1 MSYTF
6 PSGRTELFETGVESK
21 EMTCSSK
28 TELIR
33 YGYEVQKQTLRKDL
47 GYLTCISEDHR
58 LNGLEPFPVLTA
70 EPFEIG
76 IKPADDW
83 ILYHIE
89 EHEQIFF
96 NVTLES
102 LQELG
107 LQAEHTFRMQYYRA
121 LYSPEG
127 MRPFA
132 RLQHVNLLPVY
143 DIPLPF
149 EEGILAHIQSYLYV
163 SVRQRAIV
171 FAETLRVAYL
181 YRINYLMMHGAKRL
195 ALRAARG
202 HVEDALHPPNRGSV
216 RDLISD
222 KITRRE
228 EDYDPSLIRQLER
241 CKYVSSWKSFRYLDE
256 ITNLVKNLDVYCTRE
271 VYGLRFHSYLHDKRV
286 RSNERF
292 RQKCDYLARHFST
305 DWLQTRLTG
314 IPPKNVV
321 ESAWSHFES
330 SKIESEAD
338 ASAYVYCCI
347 VKNFYSYQL
356 EPAALRLHGSF
367 IMNPAALQMSVEEV
381 VSMLSTTVEFLGDQQ
396 HYVNFLVNTIVFIYL
411 FYGQTNW
418 KHRLAA
424 FYIWYQSMT
433 YIMITDQ
440 LAACVEFLLMRLD
453 RLDPAPEMAPS
464 GASTAE
470 VSMLEKLIHVMER
483 GSTTLSGFA
492 ADEMKYHIQTVLS
505 FFVAHNMFGDKID
518 SSLLWT
524 GLTSKELIKSYQ
536 NYEDVPSLISSMFGS
551 IAAILRRAFDI
562 PAGACEFQI
571 ATDTDFLKCVRW
583 LTEYKFRLVSCDEE
597 DIPEGYVSEEIWN
610 KNLQAALKKSGT
622 LYVPKK
628 RQIVFSM
635 ALRTLAQLHEEA
647 QGPGVGKR
655 PRATKIWLYSQP
667 GSGKSTWIAMAFN
680 QAIAEARKMFPSKK
694 KVPSKS
700 VIADS
705 TAIIGFADKY
715 MSTFDPVKHPFIVLD
730 EVGSARPNMVPDNKI
745 MLDLVSILGEAD
757 YFPAKAAVE
766 EKGKHAMRNYGAIV
780 CSNSMTGGIQEYL
793 TNTDAVWRRIDL
805 YFEVVVKDEYRA
817 PGQSTHVDT
826 SKVAGGNIDCVY
838 FVPYKLE
845 PTGPKKIYKDGSES
859 EPYKLSFAQAR
870 DLVYQVSL
878 SKKTVKDSLDKTFAL
893 TQELA
898 QTKCEHGFVTGCP
911 KCHEDG
917 EVNEVLSKIHKEI
930 IPSSFV
936 HQPDCLKSNDFWI
949 YALVQVAMLIWTC
962 VVGLTWWMRM
972 KKWPQ
977 ELLDQYV
984 HYKYTIRKVETV
996 ADAIEAELNAIRITK
1011 SEIIQHGSKFCM
1023 ALGTTAIAYSLY
1035 NWATSETEEK
1045 KEELQQAG
1053 SILPGSPPVAD
1064 HEITGNPW
1072 DTEKGFLEYGKA
1084 AGAPTEIF
1092 HKKIVRNMREISIIG
1107 PKGDENACTILGV
1120 KEQYF
1125 IGPAHTLKLFA
1136 NPAYRL
1142 RVNYVRRSD
1151 GVTVNRQVCAESR
1164 HNMQGNKRNYHYLGN
1179 DLAMVRLVDVNAV
1192 PDILGY
1198 FVVQGNFIGGAKKLS
1213 ATLVKST
1220 MINLPNVPFDHL
1232 WTIEKGMMEAI
1243 RITYLESD
1251 LTRHK
1256 YDGFKMMGETNAL
1269 VGQCGAPLIV
1279 GETRKS
1285 IAGLMTASI
1294 KANGE
1299 ERYKDHYF
1307 APVNSMQLNAAIS
1320 ALEGSAVVLS
1330 PYSAL
1335 YLSEIQSLKGKT
1347 MSYATRRDPI
1357 AWMKPTDLGS
1367 LEFLAHIDGVGY
1379 TPKTM
1384 VQWYRNGHSILND
1397 LPEEYQ
1403 HDLVQPKFNGY
1414 MQGNRYFSPERN
1426 GLEQL
1431 TTQVSNINLDHLELA
1446 INDVVSMFCEVSDFQ
1461 KDHIIDYDTVLSG
1474 HDHNPLVKSMDLSK
1488 GSGFGFDG
1496 KKVHQTQP
1504 FPEGD
1509 ERYNNAKHGREPTPS
1524 FALRLEEIERR
1535 YADGKRAGHIMQY
1548 VCKDEP
1554 RAKKKVTERAI
1565 RLFSCA
1571 PMDDVCVTKKFY
1583 GMFGGV
1589 FMKRFL
1595 YLQSVSGANPF
1606 SVDWGL
1612 LFERLSKHPW
1622 VVNLDFSKYDKR
1634 TSVLMILAA
1643 FEVIHRVKEYFG
1655 KIENQTHRNIL
1666 KGVASECANPV
1677 VLILQMLLHVPGS
1690 LSSGHWLTMILNTI
1704 QNMLYIRLSYLGI
1717 GTVATGESA
1726 EVLIKTFRVEVEFF
1740 AGGDD
1745 NTFTLSDK
1753 VRPWFHFKSIKEFY
1767 AGIGMKITPA
1777 QKDADDYE
1785 VEVYTEA
1792 TIFKR
1797 RWVYDPEYRIWKC
1810 PIEKPTIGKMLT
1822 ICLRSKS
1829 IPMEEQQR
1837 QAVEAAYKEL
1847 AQHGRDEFEDIR
1859 ATVLQKYF
1867 PDIDFDYDEILQ
1879 AQANGGITPWI
1890 PFEMELSEID
1900 LGEVRND

>member
-1 MSYTF
+1 MSLQLS
-6 PSGRTELFETGVESK
+6 SGRTELFQTEEKSQ
-21 EMTCSSK
+21 EMTCF
-28 TELIR
+28 T
-33 YGYEVQKQTLRKDL
+33 QTDLACFGEQLHKLKLRKEL
-47 GYLTCISEDHR
+47 AILSYMGKKHS
-58 LNGLEPFPVLTA
+58 LNSAFPLNVATDR
-70 EPFEIG
+70 PFEIG
-76 IKPADDW
+76 LRAPEDW
-83 ILYHIE
+83 LLYYVT
-89 EHEQIFF
+89 EHEHA
-96 NVTLES
+96 LGAGDLPA
-102 LQELG
+102 LQDLG
-107 LQAEHTFRMQYYRA
+107 LQYEHTFRMQYYRV
-121 LYSPEG
+121 LHTVPDL
-127 MRPFA
+127 RPFA
-132 RLQHVNLLPVY
+132 RLLQVSFEPIHDV
-143 DIPLPF
+143 PLPF
-149 EEGILAHIQSYLYV
+149 EEGIIVKIQSYLYA
-163 SVRQRAIV
+163 SVKQRSV
-171 FAETLRVAYL
+171 LLSQTLMFAYS
-181 YRINYLMMHGAKRL
+181 YRLNMLMLHGGKRL
-195 ALRAARG
+195 AFEACQESLAMG
-202 HVEDALHPPNRGSV
+202 LDPFTRGSAEE
-216 RDLISD
+216 LLSD
-222 KITRRE
+222 KIILRE
-228 EDYDPSLIRQLER
+228 EDYDPSLIIQLER
-241 CKYVSSWKSFRYLDE
+241 GKRVSSWKSFRYLEE
-256 ITNLVKNLDVYCTRE
+256 ITSLVQKFDVYCTHE
-271 VYGLRFHSYLHDKRV
+271 VYGLRFHSYMHDLKIRKIEKFQQ
-286 RSNERF
+286 RRNHFERH
-292 RQKCDYLARHFST
+292 LSV

-314 IPPKNVV
+314 IPPKIVV
-321 ESAWSHFES
+321 ESAWSA
-330 SKIESEAD
+330 IEAGEVETEAD

-347 VKNFYSYQL
+347 VRNFYSYQL
-356 EPAALRLHGSF
+356 EPSALRLNGSF
-367 IMNPAALQMSVEEV
+367 LMNPAALQMSVEDV
-381 VSMLSTTVEFLGDQQ
+381 VSMLATTVEFLGDKQ
-396 HYVNFLVNTIVFIYL
+396 HYINLLINTIVFFYL
-411 FYGQTNW
+411 FYGQKNW
-418 KHRLAA
+418 KHKAAA
-424 FYIWYQSMT
+424 FYIWYQSMS
-433 YIMITDQ
+433 YVMMTDQ
-440 LAACVEFLLMRLD
+440 LAACVEFLLLRIE
-453 RLDPAPEMAPS
+453 RLDPSPEMEPS
-464 GASTAE
+464 SSSTTE
-470 VSMLEKLIHVMER
+470 VSLVEKLIHVMER

-505 FFVAHNMFGDKID
+505 FFVAHNLFGEKID

-524 GLTSKELIKSYQ
+524 GLTSKELVKSYQ
-536 NYEDVPSLISSMFGS
+536 SYEDVPSLVSSMFGS
-551 IAAILRRAFDI
+551 IAAILRRAFDV
-562 PAGACEFQI
+562 PSGACEFQI

-597 DIPEGYVSEEIWN
+597 DIPDGYVSEEIWN

-635 ALRTLAQLHEEA
+635 ALRTLAQLYEEA

-705 TAIIGFADKY
+705 TAIIGFADKF

-780 CSNSMTGGIQEYL
+780 CSNSMTGGIEEYL

-805 YFEVVVKDEYRA
+805 YFEVIVKEEYRA
-817 PGQSTHVDT
+817 PGHSTHVDT

-845 PTGPKKIYKDGSES
+845 PSGPKKIYKEGSDS
-859 EPYKLSFAQAR
+859 EVYKLSFAQAR

-898 QTKCEHGFVTGCP
+898 QTKCEHGFVVGCP

-917 EVNEVLSKIHKEI
+917 EVNEVLSKIHKEL
-930 IPSSFV
+930 IPSSYV
-936 HQPDCLKSNDFWI
+936 YQPDCLSSYEF
-949 YALVQVAMLIWTC
+949 YSYVFVQFAMLVWTC
-962 VVGLTWWMRM
+962 FVGFSWWMRL
-972 KKWPQ
+972 KRWPQ

-984 HYKYTIRKVETV
+984 HYKYTMRKVENVT
-996 ADAIEAELNAIRITK
+996 DAIESELNAIKIARSK
-1011 SEIIQHGSKFCM
+1011 IIEHGAKFCM
-1023 ALGTTAIAYSLY
+1023 ALGTTAIACSLY
-1035 NWATSETEEK
+1035 NWAASKDEND
-1045 KEELQQAG
+1045 ELQQAG

-1084 AGAPTEIF
+1084 AGTPTEIF

-1107 PKGDENACTILGV
+1107 PRGDEQGCTILGV

-1125 IGPAHTLKLFA
+1125 IGPAHTLKFFA
-1136 NPAYRL
+1136 NPEYRL

-1179 DLAMVRLVDVNAV
+1179 DLAMVRLTDVNAV

-1213 ATLVKST
+1213 ASMVKST

-1243 RITYLESD
+1243 RITYLEAD

-1256 YDGFKMMGETNAL
+1256 YDGFKMIGETNAL
-1269 VGQCGAPLIV
+1269 VGQCGAPLII
-1279 GETRKS
+1279 GEARKS

-1294 KANGE
+1294 KADDGV
-1299 ERYKDHYF
+1299 RYKDHYF
-1307 APVNSMQLNAAIS
+1307 APVNSIQLNMAIS
-1320 ALEGSAVVLS
+1320 ALEESSVVLS

-1335 YLSEIQSLKGKT
+1335 YLSEVKSLQGKT

-1357 AWMKPTDLGS
+1357 AWMKPTELGS
-1367 LEFLAHIDGVGY
+1367 LEFLAHIDGVGF
-1379 TPKTM
+1379 TPKTQ
-1384 VQWYRNGHSILND
+1384 VQWYKNGHSILED
-1397 LPEEYQ
+1397 LPEEYR

-1414 MQGNRYFSPERN
+1414 MRGDEYLSPEMN
-1426 GLEQL
+1426 GLKQL
-1431 TTQVSNINLDHLELA
+1431 TTQVTNINLDHLELA
-1446 INDVVSMFCEVSDFQ
+1446 IGDVVSMFCEVSDFQ

-1509 ERYNNAKHGREPTPS
+1509 ERYNNARHGREPTPG
-1524 FALRLEEIERR
+1524 FAARLEEIERR

-1554 RAKKKVTERAI
+1554 RAKKKVAERAI

-1595 YLQSVSGANPF
+1595 HLQSVSGANPF
-1606 SVDWGL
+1606 STDWGL

-1643 FEVIHRVKEYFG
+1643 FEVIHRVKEHFG
-1655 KIENQTHRNIL
+1655 KIENETHRNIL
-1666 KGVASECANPV
+1666 KGVASECANPM
-1677 VLILQMLLHVPGS
+1677 VLILQMLLYIPGS

-1726 EVLIKTFRVEVEFF
+1726 EVMIKTFRKEVEFY

-1745 NTFTLSDK
+1745 NTFTISDK

-1797 RWVYDPEYRIWKC
+1797 RWLYDPEYRIWKC

-1867 PDIDFDYDEILQ
+1867 PDIDFDYDEILKSQ
-1879 AQANGGITPWI
+1879 ADGGITPWI

>member
-1 MSYTF
+1 MELFLSCGT
-6 PSGRTELFETGVESK
+6 TELYETEAKSQEMTDLTQIELDRYGEKIHKQKLRNELAVLSYLGQHHGFNHVMTLNIATDRPFDFGLKLPDDWLLYYINEFETTLTVDELPGV
-21 EMTCSSK
+21 
-28 TELIR
+28 
-33 YGYEVQKQTLRKDL
+33 
-47 GYLTCISEDHR
+47 
-58 LNGLEPFPVLTA
+58 
-70 EPFEIG
+70 
-76 IKPADDW
+76 
-83 ILYHIE
+83 
-89 EHEQIFF
+89 
-96 NVTLES
+96 
-102 LQELG
+102 QELG
-107 LQAEHTFRMQYYRA
+107 LEYEHTFRMQYYRVLHMVPA
-121 LYSPEG
+121 MQPI
-127 MRPFA
+127 A
-132 RLQHVNLLPVY
+132 RVISISFEQIY
-143 DIPLPF
+143 DVALPF
-149 EEGILAHIQSYLYV
+149 EEGILIHIRSFLYT
-163 SVRQRAIV
+163 SVKQRAILLL
-171 FAETLRVAYL
+171 ETLMYAYA
-181 YRINYLMMHGAKRL
+181 YRMNMIMVHGGKRL
-195 ALRAARG
+195 AF
-202 HVEDALHPPNRGSV
+202 DATQEQIAMSLDPFTRGSAQ
-216 RDLISD
+216 DFLSD
-222 KITRRE
+222 KIILRE
-228 EDYDPSLIRQLER
+228 EEFDPSLILQLEQGKR
-241 CKYVSSWKSFRYLDE
+241 VSSWRSFRYLQE
-256 ITNLVKNLDVYCTRE
+256 IVSLVKSLDVYCTHE
-271 VYGLRFHSYLHDKRV
+271 VYGLRFHSYVHDLKLRKR
-286 RSNERF
+286 ERF
-292 RQKCDYLARHFST
+292 LERCNCFERHLSKQ
-305 DWLQTRLTG
+305 WLQSHLTLFPPRL
-314 IPPKNVV
+314 VV
-321 ESAWSHFES
+321 ESVWKALES
-330 SKIESEAD
+330 QQIVTDAD
-338 ASAYVYCCI
+338 ATAYVHCCI
-347 VKNFYSYQL
+347 VKKFFDFKL
-356 EPAALRLHGSF
+356 EPAALQMGGSF
-367 IMNPAALQMSVEEV
+367 FFNPAALQMSVQEV
-381 VSMLSTTVEFLGDQQ
+381 VSMLSTTVEQLGDQK
-396 HYVNFLVNTIVFIYL
+396 HYVNLLVNTIVFIYL
-411 FYGQTNW
+411 FYGQKDW
-418 KHRLAA
+418 KHRVAA
-424 FYIWYQSMT
+424 FYIWIQSMS
-433 YIMITDQ
+433 YVVIADQ
-440 LAACVEFLLMRLD
+440 LAACVEFLMMRLE
-453 RLDPAPEMAPS
+453 RLNPAPEMVPS
-464 GASTAE
+464 SASTDE
-470 VSMLEKLIHVMER
+470 ESVLVKLIRVMER

-492 ADEMKYHIQTVLS
+492 ADEMKHHIQTVLS

-524 GLTSKELIKSYQ
+524 GLTSKELVKSYQ

-551 IAAILRRAFDI
+551 IAAVLRRAFDV
-562 PAGACEFQI
+562 PTGSCEFHI
-571 ATDTDFLKCVRW
+571 TTDTDFLKCVRW

-597 DIPEGYVSEEIWN
+597 DIPDGYVSEDVWN
-610 KNLQAALKKSGT
+610 ANLQAAMKKSAT

-628 RQIVFSM
+628 RQIVYSM

-655 PRATKIWLYSQP
+655 PRATKIWLTSDP

-680 QAIAEARKMFPSKK
+680 QAIAEARHMFPSKK
-694 KVPSKS
+694 NITGKE

-715 MSTFDPVKHPFIVLD
+715 MSTYDPIKHPFIVLD
-730 EVGSARPNMVPDNKI
+730 EIGSARPSMVPDNKI

-766 EKGKHAMRNYGAIV
+766 EKGKHAMRNYGAII
-780 CSNSMTGGIQEYL
+780 CSNSPTGGIEEYL
-793 TNTDAVWRRIDL
+793 TNTDAIWRRIDL
-805 YFEVVVKDEYRA
+805 YFKVVVKEEYRA
-817 PGQSTHVDT
+817 PGNSTHVDT

-838 FVPYKLE
+838 FVPYRLE
-845 PTGPKKIYKDGSES
+845 PTGPKVIYKGDSQSEVF
-859 EPYKLSFAQAR
+859 KLSFAQAR

-893 TQELA
+893 TQSLA
-898 QTKCEHGFVTGCP
+898 ETKCSHGFVTGCP
-911 KCHEDG
+911 KCHHDS
-917 EVNEVLSKIHKEI
+917 EVNEVLGKIHKEL
-930 IPSSFV
+930 IPSSYMY
-936 HQPDCLKSNDFWI
+936 QPECLTTFEFAM
-949 YALVQVAMLIWTC
+949 YVMVQLGMLLWTC
-962 VVGLTWWMRM
+962 FIGLTFWARI
-972 KKWPQ
+972 KTWPK
-977 ELLDQYV
+977 ELVDEYA
-984 HYKYTIRKVETV
+984 HYKYTVRKINSVTE
-996 ADAIEAELNAIRITK
+996 AIEAELHSIRRAKQHVID
-1011 SEIIQHGSKFCM
+1011 HGSKFCL
-1023 ALGTTAIAYSLY
+1023 ALGTTAIAYVLY
-1035 NWATSETEEK
+1035 NWATSESEK
-1045 KEELQQAG
+1045 KDLEQAG

-1064 HEITGNPW
+1064 HEVTGNPW

-1084 AGAPTEIF
+1084 AGTPTDIF

-1107 PKGDENACTILGV
+1107 PRGDEQCCSILGV

-1125 IGPAHTLKLFA
+1125 IGPAHTLKFFA
-1136 NPAYRL
+1136 DPTYRL

-1151 GVTVNRQVCAESR
+1151 GVTVNRQVCAESQ

-1213 ATLVKST
+1213 ATLIKSL
-1220 MINLPNVPFDHL
+1220 MITLPNVSFDHL
-1232 WTIEKGMMEAI
+1232 WTIERGMMEAV
-1243 RITYLESD
+1243 RITYLEKD
-1251 LTRHK
+1251 MTRHK
-1256 YDGFKMMGETNAL
+1256 YDGFKMMGESNAL

-1279 GETRKS
+1279 GETRMS

-1294 KANGE
+1294 KADGE
-1299 ERYKDHYF
+1299 VRYKDHYF
-1307 APVNSMQLNAAIS
+1307 APVNSMQLTAAIN
-1320 ALEGSAVVLS
+1320 ALDGASVVLS

-1335 YLSEIQSLKGKT
+1335 YLSEIQSLQGKT

-1357 AWMKPTDLGS
+1357 AWMKPTELGS
-1367 LEFLAHIDGVGY
+1367 LQFLAHVDGVGF
-1379 TPKTM
+1379 TPKTQ
-1384 VQWYRNGHSILND
+1384 VQWYQNGHAILSD
-1397 LPEEYQ
+1397 LPDEYY

-1414 MQGNRYFSPERN
+1414 MRGDEYLSPEMN
-1426 GLEQL
+1426 GLKQL
-1431 TTQVSNINLDHLELA
+1431 TTQVTNINLDHLALA
-1446 INDVVSMFCEVSDFQ
+1446 IDDVVSMFCEVSDFQ

-1496 KKVHQTQP
+1496 KKVHQTRP

-1509 ERYNNAKHGREPTPS
+1509 ERYKNAKHGREPIPA
-1524 FALRLEEIERR
+1524 FAQRLESIERR

-1554 RAKKKVTERAI
+1554 RSKKKVAERAI

-1595 YLQSVSGANPF
+1595 NLQSVSGANPF
-1606 SVDWGL
+1606 STDWGL

-1643 FEVIHRVKEYFG
+1643 FEVIHKVKEHFG
-1655 KIENQTHRNIL
+1655 KIENQTHMNVL

-1677 VLILQMLLHVPGS
+1677 VLILQMLIHIPGS

-1726 EVLIKTFRVEVEFF
+1726 EVMIKTFRNEVEFY

-1745 NTFTLSDK
+1745 NTFTLSNE
-1753 VRPWFHFKSIKEFY
+1753 VRPWFHFKSIKDFY

-1797 RWVYDPEYRIWKC
+1797 RWVYDSEYRIWKC

-1847 AQHGRDEFEDIR
+1847 AQHGRDEFERIR
-1859 ATVLQKYF
+1859 ASVLKKYF
-1867 PDIDFDYDEILQ
+1867 PDIDFNYDEILKD
-1879 AQANGGITPWI
+1879 QANGGITPWI